1 MAGPDL
7 CVTRVTLAA
16 MIKHKGR
23 SPEALEEVFVL
34 IEEVLL
40 LDRTGSIGG
49 RRGYMLDGYIV
60 KVELTQFADKLGT
73 KCQRKR
79 SQHFLPEQQKG

>member
-23 SPEALEEVFVL
+23 SPEAIEEVFVL
-34 IEEVLL
+34 IEEMLL
-40 LDRTGSIGG
+40 
-49 RRGYMLDGYIV
+49 
-60 KVELTQFADKLGT
+60 A
-73 KCQRKR
+73 
-79 SQHFLPEQQKG
+79 